1 LSSDITLDELRLTTR
16 AEHERLGHVLR
27 LGAAMT
33 LQRHGTILCGFD
45 AFLRV
50 WEPRIH
56 AALPA
61 RLQPWFRARRRGG
74 FASADVEWLREV
86 GHVAP
91 VAMNARLAATLP
103 LGDLAEAM
111 GSLYVIESLAPEAR
125 AIAPGLKQSLDL
137 AQGRG
142 ASYFHGFGGETA
154 AMWANFRVLA
164 ALEIGDSPSNARR
177 ACLSAQRTFAA
188 LLDVFAPLAP
198 PPGPAAVRSEPLP
211 RIAPAL
217 LAAFGADAQACRP
230 APLADIHIDL
240 PAGDEAEE
248 DPALV
253 ELPMDEDGGDEG
265 EVTQRMPL

>member
-1 LSSDITLDELRLTTR
+1 MSSDITLDELRLSTR
-16 AEHERLGHVLR
+16 AEHERLEHVLR

-33 LQRHGTILCGFD
+33 LQRYGVILCGFD

-56 AALPA
+56 AALPE

-74 FASADVEWLREV
+74 FASADVDWLRDV
-86 GHVAP
+86 GHVAS

-111 GSLYVIESLAPEAR
+111 GSLYVVESLASEGR
-125 AIAPGLKQSLDL
+125 ALAPRLKQTLDL
-137 AQGRG
+137 GQGRG
-142 ASYFHGFGGETA
+142 ASYLHGFGGETA

-164 ALEIGDSPSNARR
+164 ALEIGDSPNNARR
-177 ACLSAQRTFAA
+177 ACLSAQRTYAA
-188 LLDVFAPLAP
+188 LLDLFAPLA
-198 PPGPAAVRSEPLP
+198 PPGPAAVRGEPLP

-217 LAAFGADAQACRP
+217 LAAFGADAQTARR

-240 PAGDEAEE
+240 PAEDEAEE

-253 ELPMDEDGGDEG
+253 ELPMDDDGDEG
-265 EVTQRMPL
+265 EATQRMPL